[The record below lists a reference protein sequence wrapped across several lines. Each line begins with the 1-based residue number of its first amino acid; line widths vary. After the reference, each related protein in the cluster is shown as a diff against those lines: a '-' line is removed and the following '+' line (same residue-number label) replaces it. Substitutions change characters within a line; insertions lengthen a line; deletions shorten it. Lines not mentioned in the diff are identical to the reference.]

1 MSERLLPDDLA
12 PVRAALES
20 AAVAVAG
27 RLAEAD
33 AARVALQ
40 EHEARCVWLSGELAE
55 ARQQVQRGEAELA
68 DAVRRAE
75 VAEADTARVAA
86 HFEDALD
93 ELRSQHADTVRAQAV
108 ECASLPL
115 DGLLTAFNAFAKAR
129 TPGAVVATLRSGLL
143 REFSRVG
150 VFRLRGEQL
159 EGEAP
164 TGGDSLTGIGP
175 VVIPLTVDCLPVR
188 AMTTRR
194 IQSSVGDDLP
204 VLPGLPLGSSACA
217 VALPIAVYGEAPAV
231 IYADISDPPEYAP
244 VTPHLLVKY
253 AELLLRHASLV
264 ALRIAVEQRT
274 GTASRDTGS

>member
-1 MSERLLPDDLA
+1 MSEIPRPEEL
-12 PVRAALES
+12 AALWASLEGAS
-20 AAVAVAG
+20 AAVAG

-33 AARVALQ
+33 GRL
-40 EHEARCVWLSGELAE
+40 ERLSRDLAE
-55 ARQQVQRGEAELA
+55 ARQLAQQHQADLEA
-68 DAVRRAE
+68 AVRRAE
-75 VAEADTARVAA
+75 AAEADTARVAA

-143 REFSRVG
+143 REFGRVG

-159 EGEAP
+159 EGETP
-164 TGGDSLTGIGP
+164 TGGDTVSGVGP
-175 VVIPLTVDCLPVR
+175 VVIPLTVDCLLVR
-188 AMTTRR
+188 ALSTRR
-194 IQSSVGDDLP
+194 IQTSIGDDLP
-204 VLPGLPLGSSACA
+204 GLPGLPLGGPACA

-231 IYADISDPPEYAP
+231 IYADIADPPEYAS
-244 VTPHLLVKY
+244 VTPHLLMKY

-274 GTASRDTGS
+274 GSVSRDTGAA